1 MSKNLYFCLVLLRKA
16 FVILFFFSI
25 STVGLSVKGNDSLN
39 TLKIQKRMV
48 KYNPMGTL
56 VWKSV
61 PLYYEQRMNKV
72 IALSMGVG
80 FIIPHNIKT
89 SKLSFEKD
97 WLSANFNDAR
107 VTGYFFTP
115 EIKFYL
121 GGKGPKG
128 FYISRYIRY
137 GKTNMKFAG
146 DFDDNNGNTATIDVS
161 VTLKEYG
168 TGRQFGAQWIL
179 GKHVMLDF
187 FFIGLRTSE
196 YTLQFEADATVKSEQ
211 WNQWQEE
218 HLQSYYDW
226 LDDSRFGVVLE
237 KLPYEFTKNGIKF
250 SYPFTLGNFRHG
262 ISIGYRF

>member
-1 MSKNLYFCLVLLRKA
+1 MLKNSYLCTVLLRKT
-16 FVILFFFSI
+16 ILTVLLLSFSI
-25 STVGLSVKGNDSLN
+25 VGFSAKGDKSAD
-39 TLKIQKRMV
+39 TLKIKKCMV

-56 VWKSV
+56 MWKSV

-72 IALSMGVG
+72 IALSMGAG

-89 SKLSFEKD
+89 SKLSFEQD
-97 WLSANFNDAR
+97 WFSANFNDAR

-121 GGKGPKG
+121 GGRGPKG

-137 GKTNMKFAG
+137 GKTNMQFTG
-146 DFDDNNGNTATIDVS
+146 DFDDHNGNTATVDVS

-179 GKHVMLDF
+179 GERVMLDF
-187 FFIGLRTSE
+187 FFLGLRTSE
-196 YTLQFEADATVKSEQ
+196 YTLGFEADATVRSEQ
-211 WNQWQEE
+211 WEQWQEE

-226 LDDSRFGVVLE
+226 LDDSRFGFVLE

-250 SYPFTLGNFRHG
+250 SYPFTLGNIRHG